1 MWENHN
7 SELLTFFWVDK
18 FIIETYGPSQLEFY
32 TIFFSLTLNDN
43 LNLNLHSNDYKKNVP
58 LMLTLCSKFFAHVS
72 VFLFSFIQF
81 LAAHNWIKLVKRV
94 SYFTKKRKKVRFNLL
109 IRFKSFFSA
118 YHFKWYF
125 CVFQVFLISFLLVFF

>member
-1 MWENHN
+1 MNHYYIG
-7 SELLTFFWVDK
+7 SVKLLGGLV
-18 FIIETYGPSQLEFY
+18 IETYGPSQLEFF
-32 TIFFSLTLNDN
+32 TIVFLLTLNDN
-43 LNLNLHSNDYKKNVP
+43 LNLNLHSNDLKETVS
-58 LMLTLCSKFFAHVS
+58 LMLTLCSKVFAHVS
-72 VFLFSFIQF
+72 VFLFSS
-81 LAAHNWIKLVKRV
+81 AHNWIKLVKRV